1 MISAEGIANILDEQI
16 SSYRKLVE
24 LLQNERACLVDL
36 DAEGMERLVKEKD
49 TLTFRL
55 RLLDEERTRL
65 IGRFCEENPAAG
77 PPGELNL
84 ERLAAVTGDTGFLDM
99 RSKLISLVQNIEELN
114 SFNRMLIERSLGH
127 VQSTRNFFSSFGNPA
142 DPGREGKGTLISR
155 ET

>member
-1 MISAEGIANILDEQI
+1 MNAAEGIAGILDEQI
-16 SSYRKLVE
+16 SSYRRLVE

-36 DAEGMERLVKEKD
+36 DVEGMERLIKEKD

-55 RLLDEERTRL
+55 RLLDEERIRL
-65 IGRFCEENPAAG
+65 MGEFCRANPEAG

-84 ERLAAVTGDTGFLDM
+84 EKLSELTGDRGFLET
-99 RSKLISLVQNIEELN
+99 RSKLVSLVQNIEELN

-127 VQSTRNFFSSFGNPA
+127 VQGAGNFFNSFGSA
-142 DPGREGKGTLISR
+142 GEGKGTLLSR